1 MTNLVSVNFSTSSQ
15 DDPTC
20 MLPQFNLKLTFTVP
34 FPVWCLPLRGVVVTR
49 RFGSLVHGVDLD
61 KLPLMCLC
69 FSILNCEGEMT
80 LLTAC
85 LPDVLWWTANTI
97 IVEHFTWC
105 KEKDFYGKVIWPS
118 LWHYIMVQRAWL
130 LLFENIYLENVLTSL
145 NNHCFTVYN
154 IKTSFIT
161 FAVINYYY
169 YYYHWKNVKEDP
181 QLWTE

>member
-85 LPDVLWWTANTI
+85 LPDVL
-97 IVEHFTWC
+97 
-105 KEKDFYGKVIWPS
+105 
-118 LWHYIMVQRAWL
+118 
-130 LLFENIYLENVLTSL
+130 
-145 NNHCFTVYN
+145 
-154 IKTSFIT
+154 
-161 FAVINYYY
+161 
-169 YYYHWKNVKEDP
+169 
-181 QLWTE
+181 

>member
-1 MTNLVSVNFSTSSQ
+1 MTDLVSVNFSTSSQ

-20 MLPQFNLKLTFTVP
+20 MLPQFNLKLTFTMP
-34 FPVWCLPLRGVVVTR
+34 FPVWCLPLSGVVVTQW
-49 RFGSLVHGVDLD
+49 FGSLVHGVDLD

-69 FSILNCEGEMT
+69 FSIINCEGEMT

-85 LPDVLWWTANTI
+85 FPEVLWWTANTI

-105 KEKDFYGKVIWPS
+105 KKKDFYGKVIWPS
-118 LWHYIMVQRAWL
+118 LWHYIMVQGAWL

-169 YYYHWKNVKEDP
+169 FYYHWKNVKEYP